1 MKVDVTAFMS
11 KMPSMHGSKSAE
23 ASVVVA
29 SVVGTITAV
38 QLLTDWDPLGRCYTF
53 WSQLR
58 NHVSCLICC
67 LFCVCLFIQY

>member
-1 MKVDVTAFMS
+1 MTVLDNVMKVDVTTFVS
-11 KMPSMHGSKSAE
+11 KMLPSTNAKSSE
-23 ASVVVA
+23 ASMVVA

-58 NHVSCLICC
+58 NHVSCLNAC
-67 LFCVCLFIQY
+67 L